1 MYTKILKGFR
11 TRIAMQFKLRMHYIL
26 ESKILAK
33 IKVGPQILML
43 TRLFTSKKT
52 VSKLL
57 SRINKSLLLAL
68 LVLVCVSSGL
78 SIAGSQWA
86 STIISSRGNLR
97 VDGVGVYEDA
107 NCSVAVKYLD
117 WGTLEPDSVKNIILY
132 VRNEGNHVATLFLA
146 TNNWSPVNAS
156 SYMALS
162 WNYSGVVLSSM
173 ENIGVMLTLSIS
185 SAVKN
190 IVDFSFDVIIG
201 TG

>member
-11 TRIAMQFKLRMHYIL
+11 TRIAMEFKLRMHYVL
-26 ESKILAK
+26 ESKISAK

-43 TRLFTSKKT
+43 MKLFTPKKT
-52 VSKLL
+52 VPKLL
-57 SRINKSLLLAL
+57 SRISKRLLLAL
-68 LVLVCVSSGL
+68 LVLICVSSGL

-97 VDGVGVYEDA
+97 VDGVGVYQDA
-107 NCSVAVKYLD
+107 NCSIAVKYLD
-117 WGTLEPDSVKNIILY
+117 WGTLEPSSAKNITLY

-162 WNYSGVVLSSM
+162 WNYSGVVLSPM
-173 ENIGVMLTLSIS
+173 EDAGVVITLSVS
-185 SAVKN
+185 SVVKN
-190 IVDFSFDVIIG
+190 IVEFSFDVIIG
-201 TG
+201 TS

>member
-1 MYTKILKGFR
+1 MYAKVLKGFW
-11 TRIAMQFKLRMHYIL
+11 TRIVVEFKLRMHYVL
-26 ESKILAK
+26 ESKISAK
-33 IKVGPQILML
+33 IKVARRVSML
-43 TRLFTSKKT
+43 TKLSTPKKT
-52 VSKLL
+52 MSKLL
-57 SRINKSLLLAL
+57 SRMNKRLLLAL

-97 VDGVGVYEDA
+97 VDGVGVYQDA

-117 WGTLEPDSVKNIILY
+117 WGTLELSSAKNITLY
-132 VRNEGNHVATLFLA
+132 VRNEGNHAATLFLT

-162 WNYSGVVLSSM
+162 WNYSGVVLSPM
-173 ENIGVMLTLSIS
+173 ENIGVVLTLSVS